1 LLILILHVFA
11 HQEVGGV
18 VLLIRGTSVNTLA
31 DNLKPGFI
39 SSVFNDVPKLV
50 FWDFAGQL
58 E

>member
-1 LLILILHVFA
+1 LFLILHVFA

-31 DNLKPGFI
+31 DKLKPGFI